1 MMNELSQIIAQI
13 EPVDPAW
20 LARAQERLD
29 SLTKPQGSLGRLE
42 ELAARYVAIRQDP
55 MPDLQTKWVVVF
67 AADHGV
73 VAEGVSAFPQDVTF
87 QMVYNF
93 LQGGAGINVL
103 ARQARARVEVVDIG
117 VNHDFAEVP
126 ELISRKVAY
135 GSRNMAQE
143 PAMTREEA
151 LRALLVGVERAEA
164 ATAAGVDVVA
174 AGDMGIGNST
184 PAAALAA
191 VFTGRP
197 VSVVTGPGHR
207 HRRQGLATQDRGH
220 QPGHLPAPAGREGPV
235 GGPGR
240 GGGPGDR
247 RHCRAHPGLRRGP
260 AAPDAGRLHRHRRG
274 PGGRGPGAGGDRLPH
289 RRPPL
294 GGAGPPDGV
303 GFPGAETLAE
313 SQYAPGRR
321 HRRRPGHAAAGGR
334 GQDLPGDGHLRRSRG
349 VGEGRGVKGERGRGK
364 GKDELIFR
372 LLPFSP

>member
-87 QMVYNF
+87 QMVHNF
-93 LQGGAGINVL
+93 LRGGAGINVL

-117 VNHDFAEVP
+117 VNHDFPEVP

-143 PAMTREEA
+143 PALTREEA

-174 AGDMGIGNST
+174 AGDMGIGNTT
-184 PAAALAA
+184 PAAALSS

-197 VSVVTGPGHR
+197 VSVVTGRGTGIDDKVWQHKIAVINRAISLHQPDAKDPLGALAAVGGLEIAGIAGLILGCAAARRPLMLDGFIATAGALVAAALAPAATDYLIAAHRSVEPGHQTVLDFLKLKPLLNLNMR
-207 HRRQGLATQDRGH
+207 LG
-220 QPGHLPAPAGREGPV
+220 EGT
-235 GGPGR
+235 GAALGMLLLE
-240 GGGPGDR
+240 
-247 RHCRAHPGLRRGP
+247 AGLRIYREM
-260 AAPDAGRLHRHRRG
+260 ATFDEAG
-274 PGGRGPGAGGDRLPH
+274 
-289 RRPPL
+289 
-294 GGAGPPDGV
+294 V
-303 GFPGAETLAE
+303 SEKE
-313 SQYAPGRR
+313 
-321 HRRRPGHAAAGGR
+321 
-334 GQDLPGDGHLRRSRG
+334 
-349 VGEGRGVKGERGRGK
+349 EG
-364 GKDELIFR
+364 
-372 LLPFSP
+372 